1 MIKVSG
7 LTYIYQ
13 QGMPFEKKAI
23 DNVSF
28 EIPTG
33 DFLAVIGHTGSGKS
47 TLVQHLLDTR
57 QDIELSIS
65 ATTRAPRGQEQDGRE
80 YYFITPERFEQLIK
94 EDAFVEW
101 QQVYKGT
108 YYGTLRSEIERIENA
123 GHHVVFDIDVKGGIN
138 VKRMFG
144 DRARAIFIS
153 PPSIEALRERLTKR
167 GTDSPEKIEERLA
180 KAEIEMA
187 DAPLFDTILVNDD
200 LATTKKELDKEL
212 AKFLG

>member
-1 MIKVSG
+1 MILIFSA
-7 LTYIYQ
+7 
-13 QGMPFEKKAI
+13 P
-23 DNVSF
+23 S
-28 EIPTG
+28 
-33 DFLAVIGHTGSGKS
+33 GSGKS
-47 TLVQHLLDTR
+47 TLVQHLLETR
-57 QDIELSIS
+57 QDMELSIS

-80 YYFITPERFEQLIK
+80 YYFISQDRFEQLIR

-108 YYGTLRSEIERIENA
+108 YYGTLRSEIERIERA

-144 DRARAIFIS
+144 DRARAIFIA
-153 PPSIEALRERLTKR
+153 PPSIDALRQRLTGR

-200 LATTKKELDKEL
+200 LATAKRELDKEV
-212 AKFLG
+212 AAFIK

>member
-1 MIKVSG
+1 MILIFSA
-7 LTYIYQ
+7 
-13 QGMPFEKKAI
+13 P
-23 DNVSF
+23 S
-28 EIPTG
+28 
-33 DFLAVIGHTGSGKS
+33 GSGKS

-138 VKRMFG
+138 IKRMFG
-144 DRARAIFIS
+144 DRARAIFVS

>member
-1 MIKVSG
+1 MILIFSA
-7 LTYIYQ
+7 
-13 QGMPFEKKAI
+13 P
-23 DNVSF
+23 S
-28 EIPTG
+28 
-33 DFLAVIGHTGSGKS
+33 GSGKS
-47 TLVQHLLDTR
+47 TLVQYLLETR
-57 QDIELSIS
+57 QDMELSIS

-80 YYFITPERFEQLIK
+80 YYFISQDRFEQLIR

-108 YYGTLRSEIERIENA
+108 YYGTLRSEIERIEGA

-138 VKRMFG
+138 IKRMFG
-144 DRARAIFIS
+144 DRARAIFIA
-153 PPSIEALRERLTKR
+153 PPSIDALRQRLTGR

-200 LATTKKELDKEL
+200 LATAKRELDKEV
-212 AKFLG
+212 AAFIK

>member
-1 MIKVSG
+1 MILIFSA
-7 LTYIYQ
+7 
-13 QGMPFEKKAI
+13 P
-23 DNVSF
+23 S
-28 EIPTG
+28 
-33 DFLAVIGHTGSGKS
+33 GSGKS
-47 TLVQHLLDTR
+47 TLVQHLLETR

-138 VKRMFG
+138 IKRMFG

>member
-1 MIKVSG
+1 MILIFSA
-7 LTYIYQ
+7 
-13 QGMPFEKKAI
+13 P
-23 DNVSF
+23 S
-28 EIPTG
+28 
-33 DFLAVIGHTGSGKS
+33 GSGKS

-57 QDIELSIS
+57 EDMELSIS
-65 ATTRAPRGQEQDGRE
+65 ATTRAPRGLEQDGRE
-80 YYFITPERFEQLIK
+80 YYFISRDRFEELIRK
-94 EDAFVEW
+94 DAFVEW
-101 QQVYKGT
+101 EQVYQGT
-108 YYGTLRSEIERIENA
+108 YYGTLRSEIDRIESA

-144 DRARAIFIS
+144 DKARAIFIA

-200 LATTKKELDKEL
+200 LNVTKQALDKEV
-212 AKFLG
+212 AAFIA

>member
-1 MIKVSG
+1 MILIFSA
-7 LTYIYQ
+7 
-13 QGMPFEKKAI
+13 P
-23 DNVSF
+23 S
-28 EIPTG
+28 
-33 DFLAVIGHTGSGKS
+33 GSGKS

-144 DRARAIFIS
+144 DRALAIFIS
-153 PPSIEALRERLTKR
+153 PPSIEALRERLRSVWQKPRLRWPMRRCLTRFWSTTIWLLPRKNWTKNWQ
-167 GTDSPEKIEERLA
+167 SS
-180 KAEIEMA
+180 
-187 DAPLFDTILVNDD
+187 
-200 LATTKKELDKEL
+200 
-212 AKFLG
+212 